1 MIDDLILSDPAVTA
15 KSGSLRRASLLFPIM
30 SLFINIHR
38 KNNFVWILGKGFTIS
53 GMSSAPSFHFTL
65 TAAPLHIPLFCS
77 SLQYTSSTYLALI
90 DEFFLLLALILQMSK
105 EEGNQF
111 RNKYF
116 WLRSSVYSRL

>member
-1 MIDDLILSDPAVTA
+1 
-15 KSGSLRRASLLFPIM
+15 M

-38 KNNFVWILGKGFTIS
+38 KNNFVWILGEGFTIS

-65 TAAPLHIPLFCS
+65 TAASFHSPPFYS
-77 SLQYTSSTYLALI
+77 SLQYTSSIYLALI
-90 DEFFLLLALILQMSK
+90 DEFFLLLALILQMSE

-116 WLRSSVYSRL
+116 WFRSSVCLYMVDCRI